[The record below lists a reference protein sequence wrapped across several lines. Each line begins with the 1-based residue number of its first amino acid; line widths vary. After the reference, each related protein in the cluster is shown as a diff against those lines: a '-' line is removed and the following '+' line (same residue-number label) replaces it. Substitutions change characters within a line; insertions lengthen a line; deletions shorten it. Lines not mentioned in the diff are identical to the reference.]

1 MEGIGADAAVV
12 LTLVK
17 APPAAPW
24 AVLGT
29 PERAVRR
36 PVVTVRAALGSCEP
50 LGTVLTLSCARFQV
64 TEYRWSDE
72 KQGVRIWVRV
82 PGVHRLPPSAV
93 RVRFRELSFD
103 VCVSDLGG
111 RDYQF
116 AVTELP
122 MEVIVGQ
129 CTWCVED
136 DAVKLYLRKW
146 AKTGWHKLQLHR

>member
-1 MEGIGADAAVV
+1 
-12 LTLVK
+12 
-17 APPAAPW
+17 
-24 AVLGT
+24 
-29 PERAVRR
+29 
-36 PVVTVRAALGSCEP
+36 
-50 LGTVLTLSCARFQV
+50 V

-111 RDYQF
+111 RDHQF

-122 MEVIVGQ
+122 LEVVVSK
-129 CTWCVED
+129 CSWSVAVDE
-136 DAVKLYLRKW
+136 VKLYLRKW

>member
-1 MEGIGADAAVV
+1 M
-12 LTLVK
+12 
-17 APPAAPW
+17 
-24 AVLGT
+24 
-29 PERAVRR
+29 
-36 PVVTVRAALGSCEP
+36 
-50 LGTVLTLSCARFQV
+50 

-82 PGVHRLPPSAV
+82 PGVHLLAPGAV

-103 VCVSDLGG
+103 VCASDLGG

-122 MEVIVGQ
+122 MEVVVAQ
-129 CTWCVED
+129 CTWSVEED
-136 DAVKLYLRKW
+136 TVKLYLRKW